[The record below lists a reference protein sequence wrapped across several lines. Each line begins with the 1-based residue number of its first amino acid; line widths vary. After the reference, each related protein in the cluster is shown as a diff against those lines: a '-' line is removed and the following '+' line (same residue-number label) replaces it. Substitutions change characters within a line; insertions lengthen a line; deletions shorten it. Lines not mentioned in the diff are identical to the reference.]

1 MEVHDRME
9 SPDVQEQALDAY
21 SRVVSR
27 VAGQASPGVVQVRVE
42 HASRRRAGTGSGFAL
57 TPDGLILTNSHV
69 VHGAARLSVQTVEG
83 EQGTAMLLGDDPESD
98 TALIR
103 AHLRLTALPLGR
115 SAQLRVGQLV
125 VAIGNPLGF
134 DCSVTAGVVSAL
146 GRSLRASSGRL
157 IENIIQTDAALNPG
171 NSGGPLCDGA
181 GQVVG
186 MNTAI
191 IARAQGIAFALGI
204 DTVQWVALQ
213 LLRHGRVR
221 RGYLGLAVETAVL
234 PVRLRR
240 AAGREEP
247 NAVRVLRIE
256 PDGPAAQAG
265 LAAGDLLLELDGRPV
280 CGVDDLHRRLGD
292 ESIGAQ
298 LPLEVLRAGRR
309 LVLAVRPVE
318 PVAR

>member
-1 MEVHDRME
+1 M
-9 SPDVQEQALDAY
+9 
-21 SRVVSR
+21 
-27 VAGQASPGVVQVRVE
+27 
-42 HASRRRAGTGSGFAL
+42 
-57 TPDGLILTNSHV
+57 
-69 VHGAARLSVQTVEG
+69 
-83 EQGTAMLLGDDPESD
+83 
-98 TALIR
+98 
-103 AHLRLTALPLGR
+103 
-115 SAQLRVGQLV
+115 
-125 VAIGNPLGF
+125 
-134 DCSVTAGVVSAL
+134 
-146 GRSLRASSGRL
+146 
-157 IENIIQTDAALNPG
+157 
-171 NSGGPLCDGA
+171 
-181 GQVVG
+181 
-186 MNTAI
+186 
-191 IARAQGIAFALGI
+191 
-204 DTVQWVALQ
+204 QWVALQ